1 MFLISVEAVGFS
13 VHGEKGFAREPVG
26 HLFQALLVLD
36 EHRSGEKGWIHGAI
50 IPVSGRYRSEIG
62 DWAIDDV
69 DGTYHFPSGSDFHH
83 SGPGK
88 DYSDGVNSQ
97 LIQLNEIGD
106 FGCRES
112 ESVLSYAAR
121 KT

>member
-1 MFLISVEAVGFS
+1 MG
-13 VHGEKGFAREPVG
+13 
-26 HLFQALLVLD
+26 LL
-36 EHRSGEKGWIHGAI
+36 
-50 IPVSGRYRSEIG
+50 YRSLA
-62 DWAIDDV
+62 AIDRKSV
-69 DGTYHFPSGSDFHH
+69 IGRLMMLDGTYHFPSGSDIHH

-97 LIQLNEIGD
+97 LIQLTEIGD

-112 ESVLSYAAR
+112 ESVLLYAAR